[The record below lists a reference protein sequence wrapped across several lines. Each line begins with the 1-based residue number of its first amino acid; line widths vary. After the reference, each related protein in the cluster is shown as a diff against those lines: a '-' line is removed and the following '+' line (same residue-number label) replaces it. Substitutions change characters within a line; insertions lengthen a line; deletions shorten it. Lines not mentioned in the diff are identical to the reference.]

1 VNQDTQGTAR
11 DRGSLEEYTKNM
23 PFESDNKERIT
34 NVFLVR
40 SEVKA
45 EKVGI
50 KLPFLHWA
58 LGISFSDED
67 NFWVL
72 LEGIINI
79 KW

>member
-1 VNQDTQGTAR
+1 VNQDTQGTAG

-23 PFESDNKERIT
+23 PFESDNIERIT

-40 SEVKA
+40 SVVKA
-45 EKVGI
+45 EILGN

-58 LGISFSDED
+58 LGISFSDD
-67 NFWVL
+67 DTFWVL
-72 LEGIINI
+72 IEGTINI